1 MKPAFGGSVISHT
14 RPAAQRLFRFAVIL
28 AVPILTVTTALR
40 SQETYQ
46 DFVKRQKEG
55 QAKEAAAFAQYKDS
69 VTAEYQRFVER
80 DRQAFK
86 QYVDDIRKR
95 WGKEKAKTS
104 SKKEWVSYDGDF
116 GARRSVDFEKG
127 QASVEVQVEK
137 DLPAPEVR
145 KRVEKQIVKMIT
157 DRGEADPLEAKQK
170 APSATQVLEGQLK
183 TANDV
188 PVSAGNAGAYA
199 GEILSKVS
207 VQREPV
213 VGGDGTSRIV
223 ARVSFLL
230 VPDHIRVRAETYRET
245 VAKNALRFGVEAP
258 LVFAVIHTES
268 CFNPRARSSA
278 PAYGLMQLVPPSG
291 ARAAYMFV
299 YGEDR
304 LVAPEHLYDPAN
316 NIELGS
322 GYIALLMTKN
332 FKDVSDPLSR
342 SYCAIA
348 AYNTGPAN
356 VATAFTGKRD
366 VPAAVRR
373 INEMTAD
380 QVFARLRS
388 NLPYAE
394 TREYI
399 ANVRGRVELYA
410 DWK

>member
-1 MKPAFGGSVISHT
+1 MTSSFGMSVQSHS
-14 RPAAQRLFRFAVIL
+14 RPAAQRLFSFGVIL

-40 SQETYQ
+40 SQETYEN
-46 DFVKRQKEG
+46 FVKRQKEG
-55 QAKEAAAFAQYKDS
+55 EAKEGAAFAQYKDS
-69 VTAEYQRFVER
+69 VTAEYQRFLER
-80 DRQAFK
+80 DRRAFK

-104 SKKEWVSYDGDF
+104 SRKEWVSYDGDF

-137 DLPAPEVR
+137 DLSASEVR

-170 APSATQVLEGQLK
+170 APSTTQVLEGQLK
-183 TANDV
+183 TTNDA
-188 PVSAGNAGAYA
+188 PVSVSNAEAYA

-223 ARVSFLL
+223 ARVSFPL
-230 VPDHIRVRAETYRET
+230 VPDHIRVRAETYRKT
-245 VAKNALRFGVEAP
+245 VAKNALKFGVEAP

-278 PAYGLMQLVPPSG
+278 PAYGLMQLVPQSG
-291 ARAAYMFV
+291 ARAAYLYV
-299 YGEDR
+299 YGEDK
-304 LVAPEHLYDPAN
+304 LVAPEQLYNPSN

-322 GYIALLMTKN
+322 GYLSLLMTKN

-356 VATAFTGKRD
+356 VATAFTGKKD
-366 VPAAVRR
+366 VPEAVRR
-373 INEMTAD
+373 INGMTAD

-388 NLPYAE
+388 NLPYPE
-394 TREYI
+394 TRDYI
-399 ANVRGRVELYA
+399 ANVSGRIKLYTE
-410 DWK
+410 WK